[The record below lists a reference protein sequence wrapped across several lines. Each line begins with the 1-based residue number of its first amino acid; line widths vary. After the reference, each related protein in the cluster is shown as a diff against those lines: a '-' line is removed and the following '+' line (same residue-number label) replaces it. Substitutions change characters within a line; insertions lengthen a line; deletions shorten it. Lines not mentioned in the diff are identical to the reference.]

1 MEQELTPFSTS
12 TTNPTQA
19 PTLTHVP
26 LYIRLSDT
34 DLHFANFDKATP
46 ASFTF
51 ATYHLKPQFTLA
63 MNLREALASLDML
76 KLPFSHVEVVIN
88 TPVTPVPLADFQEE
102 DCESTYKYCFTQS
115 GAVRV
120 FYDTV
125 PAANVVLLFAL
136 EEVMCRTL
144 EEAFGEVRYSS
155 VQTAMLQH
163 FSGKGLGTASAS
175 RRRFFVYVHE
185 GSADVSIFEDAHLVM
200 FNSYAV
206 HTPSDVAFY
215 VFNLA
220 HHLGFDVQQDPVFVA
235 GEELLRQPVVEELGR
250 YAPRIYGVN
259 PAADFNRHVVSTT
272 PHVPYDLVTLL
283 L

>member
-1 MEQELTPFSTS
+1 M
-12 TTNPTQA
+12 
-19 PTLTHVP
+19 P

-34 DLHFANFDKATP
+34 DLHFANFDKATQ

-51 ATYHLKPQFTLA
+51 ATYHLKPQYTLT
-63 MNLREALASLDML
+63 MNLREALTSLDML

-102 DCESTYKYCFTQS
+102 DCQSTYSYCFTQNK
-115 GAVRV
+115 AMRV
-120 FYDTV
+120 FYDIV

-155 VQTAMLQH
+155 AQTALLQH
-163 FSGKGLGTASAS
+163 FSSKGLSTASTS
-175 RRRFFVYVHE
+175 HRRLFVYVHE
-185 GSADVSIFEDAHLVM
+185 GIADVSIFEDTHLVM

-215 VFNLA
+215 VFNLT
-220 HHLGFDVQQDPVFVA
+220 HHLGFNVQEDPLFIA
-235 GEELLRQPVVEELGR
+235 GEDLLRQPVVEELGR
-250 YAPRIYGVN
+250 YAPRVYGVN

-272 PHVPYDLVTLL
+272 PHVPYDLIPLL